1 MVHFENAVDDK
12 NLKLVKMINQIYH
25 LDEIFSYVLEIINA
39 SFLYLATL
47 RYLKFDSRAYNVQI
61 KILLAK

>member
-25 LDEIFSYVLEIINA
+25 FDEIFSYVLEIINA
-39 SFLYLATL
+39 CSCSNNIICSIRGVIVGLNDTL
-47 RYLKFDSRAYNVQI
+47 
-61 KILLAK
+61 